1 MDFPDKHLVYVLG
14 HPEAWKLLVA
24 LERGPQDRY
33 EQVRKTLGIHSQAFQ
48 RLLYSMRGYGLVRIR
63 AAPGRRSPR
72 GTVAVHLEISSKGEA
87 MLGLLRHL
95 EKGVQDRREAL
106 GVRTADLL
114 TVA

>member
-1 MDFPDKHLVYVLG
+1 
-14 HPEAWKLLVA
+14 
-24 LERGPQDRY
+24 
-33 EQVRKTLGIHSQAFQ
+33 
-48 RLLYSMRGYGLVRIR
+48 
-63 AAPGRRSPR
+63 
-72 GTVAVHLEISSKGEA
+72 